1 MNKKIHKKISKLE
14 KFLHIDEF
22 VKKTDLKKLIK
33 ANPLNQAKKS
43 INKFYQDY
51 KKIKEREESKKE
63 KKIEFEKQKLIKEEK
78 KLIQKQKIQEK
89 KYEKKQIALKQK
101 LIKDNEKL
109 IARNEE
115 KRKKVELKR
124 LKIEQRKIKDNETK
138 KLREDARKLKEEE
151 IPLLRRKLGIVFQD
165 FKLLS
170 DRSVSENLKF
180 VLEATGWNDESKINS
195 RITEVLEKVHITGLI
210 TKYPSQLSGGEQQ
223 KVAIARALLNN
234 PKLIIADEPTG
245 NLDPKTSLEVMDILI
260 ELNQKGNTILMATHD
275 FILIDKFPNKTY
287 ICESG
292 KISEIDLKNKNINT
306 IYK

>member
-1 MNKKIHKKISKLE
+1 MSNSILKLNEVSIIQENKKVLTEVNIEIKSG
-14 KFLHIDEF
+14 DF
-22 VKKTDLKKLIK
+22 VYLIGRTGSGKTSLIKTLYADLKL
-33 ANPLNQAKKS
+33 QFGTGS
-43 INKFYQDY
+43 IVD
-51 KKIKEREESKKE
+51 
-63 KKIEFEKQKLIKEEK
+63 IELG
-78 KLIQKQKIQEK
+78 
-89 KYEKKQIALKQK
+89 
-101 LIKDNEKL
+101 
-109 IARNEE
+109 
-115 KRKKVELKR
+115 
-124 LKIEQRKIKDNETK
+124 
-138 KLREDARKLKEEE
+138 KLKEEE

-180 VLEATGWNDESKINS
+180 VLKATGWDDELKINS
-195 RITEVLEKVHITGLI
+195 RITEVLEKVHITELI
-210 TKYPSQLSGGEQQ
+210 NKYPSQLSGGEQQ

>member
-1 MNKKIHKKISKLE
+1 MSSSILKLTEVSIIQENKKVLNEVNIEIKNG
-14 KFLHIDEF
+14 DF
-22 VKKTDLKKLIK
+22 VYLIGRTGSGKTSLIKTLYADLKL
-33 ANPLNQAKKS
+33 QFGTGS
-43 INKFYQDY
+43 IVD
-51 KKIKEREESKKE
+51 ID
-63 KKIEFEKQKLIKEEK
+63 
-78 KLIQKQKIQEK
+78 
-89 KYEKKQIALKQK
+89 LK
-101 LIKDNEKL
+101 
-109 IARNEE
+109 
-115 KRKKVELKR
+115 
-124 LKIEQRKIKDNETK
+124 
-138 KLREDARKLKEEE
+138 KLKEEE

-180 VLEATGWNDESKINS
+180 VLKATGWDDESKINS
-195 RITEVLEKVHITGLI
+195 RITEVLEKVHITELI
-210 TKYPSQLSGGEQQ
+210 NKYPSQLSGGEQQ

>member
-1 MNKKIHKKISKLE
+1 MSSSILKLNEVSIIQENKKVLTEVNIEIGNG
-14 KFLHIDEF
+14 DF
-22 VKKTDLKKLIK
+22 VYLIGRTGSGKTSLIKTLYADLKL
-33 ANPLNQAKKS
+33 QFGTGS
-43 INKFYQDY
+43 IVD
-51 KKIKEREESKKE
+51 I
-63 KKIEFEKQKLIKEEK
+63 
-78 KLIQKQKIQEK
+78 
-89 KYEKKQIALKQK
+89 
-101 LIKDNEKL
+101 
-109 IARNEE
+109 
-115 KRKKVELKR
+115 ELK
-124 LKIEQRKIKDNETK
+124 
-138 KLREDARKLKEEE
+138 KLKEEE

-180 VLEATGWNDESKINS
+180 VLKATGWEDESKINS
-195 RITEVLEKVHITGLI
+195 RITEVLEKVHITELI
-210 TKYPSQLSGGEQQ
+210 NKYPSQLSGGEQQ

>member
-1 MNKKIHKKISKLE
+1 MSHSILKLTEVSIIQENKKVLTEVNIEIKNG
-14 KFLHIDEF
+14 DF
-22 VKKTDLKKLIK
+22 VYLIGRTGSGKTSLIKTLYADLKLKFGK
-33 ANPLNQAKKS
+33 GS
-43 INKFYQDY
+43 IVD
-51 KKIKEREESKKE
+51 
-63 KKIEFEKQKLIKEEK
+63 IELE
-78 KLIQKQKIQEK
+78 
-89 KYEKKQIALKQK
+89 
-101 LIKDNEKL
+101 N
-109 IARNEE
+109 
-115 KRKKVELKR
+115 
-124 LKIEQRKIKDNETK
+124 
-138 KLREDARKLKEEE
+138 LKEEH
-151 IPLLRRKLGIVFQD
+151 IPFLRRKLGIVFQD

-170 DRSVSENLKF
+170 DRSIYENLKF
-180 VLEATGWNDESKINS
+180 VLKATGWNDKSKIDS
-195 RITEVLEKVHITGLI
+195 RINDVLEKVHIIELI
-210 TKYPSQLSGGEQQ
+210 NKYPSQLSGGEQQ

>member
-1 MNKKIHKKISKLE
+1 MSSSILKLTEVSIIQENKKVLTEVNIEIKNG
-14 KFLHIDEF
+14 DF
-22 VKKTDLKKLIK
+22 VYLIGRTGSGKTSLIKTLYADLKLQFGTGAIVD
-33 ANPLNQAKKS
+33 
-43 INKFYQDY
+43 ID
-51 KKIKEREESKKE
+51 
-63 KKIEFEKQKLIKEEK
+63 
-78 KLIQKQKIQEK
+78 
-89 KYEKKQIALKQK
+89 LK
-101 LIKDNEKL
+101 
-109 IARNEE
+109 
-115 KRKKVELKR
+115 
-124 LKIEQRKIKDNETK
+124 
-138 KLREDARKLKEEE
+138 KLKEEE

-180 VLEATGWNDESKINS
+180 VLKATGWDDKSKINS
-195 RITEVLEKVHITGLI
+195 RITEVLEKVHITELI
-210 TKYPSQLSGGEQQ
+210 NKYPSQLSGGEQQ

>member
-1 MNKKIHKKISKLE
+1 MSNSILKLNEVSIIQENKKVLAEVNIEIKNG
-14 KFLHIDEF
+14 DF
-22 VKKTDLKKLIK
+22 VYLIGRTGSGKTSLIKTLYADLKL
-33 ANPLNQAKKS
+33 QFGTGS
-43 INKFYQDY
+43 IVD
-51 KKIKEREESKKE
+51 ID
-63 KKIEFEKQKLIKEEK
+63 
-78 KLIQKQKIQEK
+78 
-89 KYEKKQIALKQK
+89 LK
-101 LIKDNEKL
+101 
-109 IARNEE
+109 
-115 KRKKVELKR
+115 
-124 LKIEQRKIKDNETK
+124 
-138 KLREDARKLKEEE
+138 KLKEEE

-180 VLEATGWNDESKINS
+180 VLKATGWEDESKINS
-195 RITEVLEKVHITGLI
+195 RITEVLEKVHITELI
-210 TKYPSQLSGGEQQ
+210 NKYPSQLSGGEQQ

>member
-1 MNKKIHKKISKLE
+1 MSSSILKLNEVSIIQENKKVLTEVNIEIGNG
-14 KFLHIDEF
+14 DF
-22 VKKTDLKKLIK
+22 VYLIGRTGSGKTSLIKTLYADLKL
-33 ANPLNQAKKS
+33 QFGTGS
-43 INKFYQDY
+43 IVD
-51 KKIKEREESKKE
+51 I
-63 KKIEFEKQKLIKEEK
+63 
-78 KLIQKQKIQEK
+78 
-89 KYEKKQIALKQK
+89 
-101 LIKDNEKL
+101 
-109 IARNEE
+109 
-115 KRKKVELKR
+115 ELK
-124 LKIEQRKIKDNETK
+124 
-138 KLREDARKLKEEE
+138 KLKEEE

-180 VLEATGWNDESKINS
+180 VLKATGWDDGLKINS
-195 RITEVLEKVHITGLI
+195 RITEVLEKVHITELI
-210 TKYPSQLSGGEQQ
+210 NKYPSQLSGGEQQ

>member
-1 MNKKIHKKISKLE
+1 MSSSILKLNEVSIIQENKKVLTEVNIEIGNG
-14 KFLHIDEF
+14 DF
-22 VKKTDLKKLIK
+22 VYLIGRTGSGKTSLIKTLYADLKL
-33 ANPLNQAKKS
+33 QFGTGS
-43 INKFYQDY
+43 IVD
-51 KKIKEREESKKE
+51 
-63 KKIEFEKQKLIKEEK
+63 IELE
-78 KLIQKQKIQEK
+78 
-89 KYEKKQIALKQK
+89 
-101 LIKDNEKL
+101 
-109 IARNEE
+109 
-115 KRKKVELKR
+115 
-124 LKIEQRKIKDNETK
+124 
-138 KLREDARKLKEEE
+138 KLKEEE

-180 VLEATGWNDESKINS
+180 VLKATGWEDESKINS
-195 RITEVLEKVHITGLI
+195 RITEVLEKVHITELI
-210 TKYPSQLSGGEQQ
+210 NKYPSQLSGGEQQ